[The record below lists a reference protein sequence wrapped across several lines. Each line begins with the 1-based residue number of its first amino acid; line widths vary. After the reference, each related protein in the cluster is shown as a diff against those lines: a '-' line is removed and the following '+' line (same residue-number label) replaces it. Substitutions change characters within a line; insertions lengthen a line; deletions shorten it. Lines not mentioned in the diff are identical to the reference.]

1 MITFKILQQFLLPSV
16 FLFILLIA
24 GLVLFNKK
32 IGKIFVI
39 LSIFLYYVFS
49 ISPTADLIIYPLEG
63 KYRQCKQHLNTV
75 VVLTGG
81 VKHADLPLTSK
92 LSKSMLYR
100 TVEALRISFEN
111 NKNVRIIISGN
122 NPINKR
128 EREAIFVEE
137 LMKKFGV
144 PEEKIIVDTRSR
156 NTRESAF
163 NLKLSL
169 RKKPFLLVTS
179 AYHMPRALY
188 IFKRYGTNPIPCPC
202 DFERDK
208 QYNILDF
215 FPNPRNLRKCNLA
228 FHEYLGILWY
238 HVGF

>member
-1 MITFKILQQFLLPSV
+1 MITFKVLQQFLLPSV
-16 FLFILLIA
+16 FLFVLLII
-24 GLVLFNKK
+24 GLILSSKR

-39 LSIFLYYVFS
+39 LSIFFYYIFS

-63 KYRQCKQHLNTV
+63 KYRQCRSYIDTV

-81 VKHADLPLTSK
+81 VKKGDLPLTSR
-92 LSKSMLYR
+92 LNESTLYR
-100 TVEALRISFEN
+100 AVEALRIFEN
-111 NKNVRIIISGN
+111 NKNVRIIISGR
-122 NPINKR
+122 NPMNEK
-128 EREAIFVEE
+128 EREAVFVEE
-137 LMKKFGV
+137 FMKRFGV
-144 PEEKIIVDTRSR
+144 PEENILVDTRSR

-188 IFKRYGTNPIPCPC
+188 IFRRYGTNPVPCPC
-202 DFERDK
+202 DFKREK
-208 QYNILDF
+208 HYNILDF

-228 FHEYLGILWY
+228 FHEYFGILWY